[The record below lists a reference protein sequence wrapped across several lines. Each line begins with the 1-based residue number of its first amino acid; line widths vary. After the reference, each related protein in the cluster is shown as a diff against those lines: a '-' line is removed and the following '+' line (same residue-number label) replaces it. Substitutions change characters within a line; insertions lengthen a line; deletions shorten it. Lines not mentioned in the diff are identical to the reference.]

1 MQAWGIS
8 PEHLLSGLVLGFQ
21 HVGAAAGRARV
32 RKLYWAVVEGG
43 GALPDAGEL
52 RAAVPGGAGA
62 DAAGFAAPPGPGV
75 PPGPRLDE
83 GAAAERAALTRYRVR
98 ARCNGLAWLELEPIT
113 GSFKYVVQ
121 VQNVGIHVLLRC
133 AAAV

>member
-1 MQAWGIS
+1 M
-8 PEHLLSGLVLGFQ
+8 
-21 HVGAAAGRARV
+21 

-62 DAAGFAAPPGPGV
+62 GDAGFAPSPGAGA

-98 ARCNGLAWLELEPIT
+98 ARCDGLAWLELEPIT
-113 GSFKYVVQ
+113 GLYKY
-121 VQNVGIHVLLRC
+121 GLSAMSAMSSGC
-133 AAAV
+133 STFSKSA